1 MIKRVAIILNFS
13 LILILPWILFEDGFP
28 TKPETIL
35 ILLTVVFTL
44 ITNLIAILRYGDE
57 DDLFDLWVKARK
69 KKSRDRIND

>member
-44 ITNLIAILRYGDE
+44 IINLIAILRYGDV
-57 DDLFDLWVKARK
+57 DDLFNLWVKARK
-69 KKSRDRIND
+69 KNSRDRIND

>member
-44 ITNLIAILRYGDE
+44 IINLIAILRYGDV
-57 DDLFDLWVKARK
+57 DDLFNLWVKARK